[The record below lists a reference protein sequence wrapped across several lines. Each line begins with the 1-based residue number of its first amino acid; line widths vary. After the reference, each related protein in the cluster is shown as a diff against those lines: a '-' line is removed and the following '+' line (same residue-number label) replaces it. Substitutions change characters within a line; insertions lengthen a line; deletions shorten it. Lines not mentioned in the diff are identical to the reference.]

1 MNEQA
6 EYYRRMLRE
15 QLPVL
20 TRQYGVASLALFGSR
35 IRGDAE
41 ATSDLDVLVGFH
53 ESPSLLRLIELENEL
68 TDLLGVKVDLV
79 LRDSLKPRIGQRI
92 LAEATPV

>member
-6 EYYRRMLRE
+6 EHYRRILRE
-15 QLPVL
+15 QLPTL
-20 TRQYGVASLALFGSR
+20 TDQYGVESLALFGSR
-35 IRGDAE
+35 IRGDAV
-41 ATSDLDVLVGFH
+41 ATSDLDILVSFH

-79 LRDSLKPRIGQRI
+79 LRNALKPRIGQRI